1 MPSTAIQRKMRDNAM
16 GKRDPRIDA
25 YIAKSAD
32 FARPILTHLRDLVHE
47 VCPEVEETMKW
58 SFPHFQYKGMLCSMA
73 SFKEHCG
80 FGFWKSSLVIGE
92 GGDEVEQAAGQF
104 GRITKLSDLPA
115 KKVLIGYIRKAM
127 ELNDAGVK
135 APARSKPKSPKE
147 VVVPE
152 DLAEA
157 LRRNPQARAAF
168 DNFSPSH
175 KREYVEWITEAKT
188 QATRTR
194 RLETAIQWISEGKPR
209 NWKYMNC

>member
-1 MPSTAIQRKMRDNAM
+1 MRSILLRIKSVLVKSRQVSTSKGHRWPS
-16 GKRDPRIDA
+16 
-25 YIAKSAD
+25 
-32 FARPILTHLRDLVHE
+32 L
-47 VCPEVEETMKW
+47 
-58 SFPHFQYKGMLCSMA
+58 
-73 SFKEHCG
+73 
-80 FGFWKSSLVIGE
+80 
-92 GGDEVEQAAGQF
+92 
-104 GRITKLSDLPA
+104 GRSPTQ
-115 KKVLIGYIRKAM
+115 GW
-127 ELNDAGVK
+127 

-175 KREYVEWITEAKT
+175 KREYVAWITEART